1 MECGYIFAFLSKQQL
16 EINDLPVNSSGF
28 SPAHVAPGT
37 PYLCCSPPNCSSQ
50 ERAGTKAKGKQ
61 VGPGPFLQLFSS
73 RTRLPL
79 AHHLEITVLFLGASL
94 MTGAWVLPR
103 PRSNTGV
110 VFLLDWQRDAAGTA
124 RHPQDCVHTD

>member
-16 EINDLPVNSSGF
+16 EINDLPVDSGF

-37 PYLCCSPPNCSSQ
+37 PDLCCPPPNCSSQ
-50 ERAGTKAKGKQ
+50 ERAGTKGKGKQ
-61 VGPGPFLQLFSS
+61 VGPGSFLQLFSS
-73 RTRLPL
+73 QTRLSL
-79 AHHLEITVLFLGASL
+79 ANHLEITVLLLGAPL

-110 VFLLDWQRDAAGTA
+110 AFLLDLQRDVAGTA
-124 RHPQDCVHTD
+124 RQPQDFVYMD